1 MSRSYTSATSEDCKK
16 YYDAV
21 TQSETLNRNYIQNF
35 QLDTNQKYLDLLFQ
49 SQKPNYVSASE
60 IMCSH
65 IAKSNVPGLEYEF
78 EIDVIANY
86 LENAY
91 LEWTRP
97 GIFGH
102 NCGKNIKSGLS
113 ASVPV
118 LKTRLCYDYE
128 NRHIYDKK
136 GRKHD
141 MDDHSDDKDCPKGS
155 SSSCSSFCPQKNKYK
170 KFMDSSSSSSSDC
183 SSDCE
188 CNKNKQVKC
197 HVDPKCIFGH
207 KEELC
212 QKYAA
217 FYTQG
222 FALAAI
228 ESVSLKQHD
237 TMQTLTG
244 NAIHIFHELYVSYGK
259 KNYNMLGFYKSINQ
273 GIVDSIG
280 KTRLYVELPFL
291 FSHSKGDSIFLNH
304 VQKKKLKVCLKRKPL
319 KRLLHRT
326 SCNVKVIKTCDKK
339 QIKECDIGV
348 KLITFQQLV
357 HRDNISDIEE
367 ISTERKLVNCFEG
380 TSVEQSKVSKTRI
393 PINPSGVLRAI
404 HFAVQTRDSHCHN
417 NHFNYNTELG
427 TEPVCHVRLYYG
439 SKVRYEGPGSLFR
452 DLTNMQAGLN
462 APAWNMY
469 TISLTAML
477 KKSWYTGGVDSC
489 KENITL
495 ELEMDKDLSD
505 EKYTVHLLY
514 NTNAILSYEN
524 CSPASDMS
532 ENIIVLR
539 YGKN

>member
-1 MSRSYTSATSEDCKK
+1 M
-16 YYDAV
+16 
-21 TQSETLNRNYIQNF
+21 
-35 QLDTNQKYLDLLFQ
+35 
-49 SQKPNYVSASE
+49 
-60 IMCSH
+60 
-65 IAKSNVPGLEYEF
+65 
-78 EIDVIANY
+78 
-86 LENAY
+86 
-91 LEWTRP
+91 
-97 GIFGH
+97 
-102 NCGKNIKSGLS
+102 
-113 ASVPV
+113 
-118 LKTRLCYDYE
+118 
-128 NRHIYDKK
+128 
-136 GRKHD
+136 
-141 MDDHSDDKDCPKGS
+141 
-155 SSSCSSFCPQKNKYK
+155 
-170 KFMDSSSSSSSDC
+170 
-183 SSDCE
+183 
-188 CNKNKQVKC
+188 
-197 HVDPKCIFGH
+197 
-207 KEELC
+207 
-212 QKYAA
+212 
-217 FYTQG
+217 
-222 FALAAI
+222 
-228 ESVSLKQHD
+228 
-237 TMQTLTG
+237 
-244 NAIHIFHELYVSYGK
+244 
-259 KNYNMLGFYKSINQ
+259 
-273 GIVDSIG
+273 
-280 KTRLYVELPFL
+280 PFL